1 MLIGQGRTG
10 KTSLKKSLKGDRFD
24 AEEESTRGIEMDPSH
39 WRVTNEIW
47 KTGECDRAACSASAI
62 SFDHHA
68 ARLIA
73 RDLTDKNLVSKAT
86 TGESS
91 QASEMD
97 RPFSTSQVNS
107 SEGPDQTASN
117 ATTLTKG

>member
-24 AEEESTRGIEMDPSH
+24 AEGESTRGIEMDPSH

-47 KTGECDRAACSASAI
+47 KMGEYDRAACSASAI

-73 RDLTDKNLVSKAT
+73 RDLTDKSPVSKAT
-86 TGESS
+86 SGDSS
-91 QASEMD
+91 QACEMD
-97 RPFSTSQVNS
+97 RSFSAHQANS
-107 SEGPDQTASN
+107 SQDPNQTSSN
-117 ATTLTKG
+117 PTRG